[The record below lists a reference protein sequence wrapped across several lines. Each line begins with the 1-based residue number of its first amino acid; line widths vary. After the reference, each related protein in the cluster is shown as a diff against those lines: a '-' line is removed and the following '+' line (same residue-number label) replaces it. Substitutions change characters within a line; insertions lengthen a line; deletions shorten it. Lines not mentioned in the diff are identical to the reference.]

1 MTSLTSAPPASRTS
15 PERSPRSRLR
25 FWRSPAGQPRW
36 ARPALLGIAALAAL
50 LYTWNITSSGF
61 APYYSLA
68 ARSMSVSW
76 EAFLFTS
83 LDPSA
88 TLTLDKIGGFL
99 WPQALSA
106 RIFGFHDWALVL
118 PQCVMGVISVLVMYR
133 LVRRWQGPAAG
144 LLAAGLLT
152 VTPVAASMFGHAML
166 DGSVTM
172 CLVLAADQ
180 YQRAVRSA
188 RLRSLL
194 LCGLWIGL
202 GFQAKMME
210 AWVIVPALFVGYV
223 VAAPVRLRRRLGQLA
238 LAGTLM
244 FAVSLSW
251 VALMT
256 FTPDR
261 DRPYVDGSTD
271 NSAAAM
277 VFGYNGFNRLHAG
290 LIDGAA
296 PASSNGLWG
305 RGGASRTPPPT
316 GSGAGTAGADG
327 RDPGDTARRPSDGP
341 AARQP
346 GGPSSGPANK
356 QPGGSPNGHANRQ
369 PGGTANG
376 QADRQPDGTPSGPA
390 NKQPGGT
397 ANGPANRQPG
407 GTASGPANR
416 QPDGPSSGPAN
427 KQPGGTANGQ
437 PDGTPNG
444 HANRQ
449 PGGTASGPADRQPGG
464 SASGPSGGTSGAPSD
479 RSATAPPGAQPDG
492 STRAPATDGSR
503 KGRAGAA
510 PAGRQVGSEAPS
522 RTSLWL
528 KLLRSPRLTPQ
539 IAWLYPL
546 ALISL
551 AIGPARHRKAPRTH
565 QGRAGH
571 LMWGTWLVTAAAVL
585 SALGNLPHTA
595 YVAILAPPLTALS
608 AAGTVTLWR
617 AHRAAAGGPRAW
629 LLPAVVVVEAAW
641 TIHLASKHVDFAPW
655 LIPLL
660 AAATLVAVLA
670 LAPFGTSRRAVLVVG
685 LLAGCVAMFAAPTTW
700 SLSVLNERYRG
711 SAVDAYAGPGNDTRI
726 STGTRTVRAGDVRV
740 PTTPTPA
747 QSGLLDYVDERD
759 GSAKYAFSTEG
770 WETSAPYVYA
780 TGAPVLPLT
789 GLHADPLTL
798 PEYRHLVATGD
809 LRFALVTEAGRQTSK
824 ISSWV
829 ASACAEVDPRAYGA
843 TGRGSDKAPAQTLY
857 RCEPSDAT
865 SH

>member
-15 PERSPRSRLR
+15 PERTPRSRLR

-36 ARPALLGIAALAAL
+36 ARPALIGIAALAAL
-50 LYTWNITSSGF
+50 LYTWNITNSGF
-61 APYYSLA
+61 APYYSMA

-238 LAGTLM
+238 LAGALM
-244 FAVSLSW
+244 FTVSLSW

-256 FTPDR
+256 FTPER
-261 DRPYVDGSTD
+261 DRPYVDGSTE

-290 LIDGAA
+290 LVDGAA
-296 PASSNGLWG
+296 PVSGNGLWG
-305 RGGASRTPPPT
+305 SGGATRTPPT
-316 GSGAGTAGADG
+316 GSDAGPDATDG
-327 RDPGDTARRPSDGP
+327 RDQGGTSRRPSSAPSDGP
-341 AARQP
+341 
-346 GGPSSGPANK
+346 SGP
-356 QPGGSPNGHANRQ
+356 
-369 PGGTANG
+369 
-376 QADRQPDGTPSGPA
+376 PSG
-390 NKQPGGT
+390 
-397 ANGPANRQPG
+397 RQ
-407 GTASGPANR
+407 
-416 QPDGPSSGPAN
+416 
-427 KQPGGTANGQ
+427 
-437 PDGTPNG
+437 
-444 HANRQ
+444 
-449 PGGTASGPADRQPGG
+449 
-464 SASGPSGGTSGAPSD
+464 SAAPSGTQSHGSTPAPSGTQPHGPTPAPTGAPSEN
-479 RSATAPPGAQPDG
+479 
-492 STRAPATDGSR
+492 TDR

-510 PAGRQVGSEAPS
+510 PTGKQVGSEAPS

-528 KLLRSPRLTPQ
+528 KLIRSPRLTPQ

-551 AIGPARHRKAPRTH
+551 ALGLARHRKAPRTH

-571 LMWGTWLVTAAAVL
+571 LMWGTWLVTAGAVL

-608 AAGTVTLWR
+608 AAGTVALWR
-617 AHRAAAGGPRAW
+617 AHRATAGGPRAW
-629 LLPAVVVVEAAW
+629 LLPAVVVVEAGW

-660 AAATLVAVLA
+660 VAATLVAVLT
-670 LAPFGTSRRAVLVVG
+670 LAPFGASRRTVLVG

-726 STGTRTVRAGDVRV
+726 STGTRTVRASDVRV
-740 PTTPTPA
+740 PTTPTPT
-747 QSGLLDYVDERD
+747 QSGLLDYVEEHE
-759 GSAKYAFSTEG
+759 GAAEYALSTES
-770 WETSAPYVYA
+770 WEASAPYVYA
-780 TGAPVLPLT
+780 KGAPVLPLA
-789 GLHADPLTL
+789 GLHADTLTL
-798 PEYRHLVATGD
+798 TEYRHLVATGD
-809 LRFALVTEAGRQTSK
+809 LRFALVTEAGTKTSE

-843 TGRGSDKAPAQTLY
+843 TGRGGEQATAQTLY

>member
-15 PERSPRSRLR
+15 QDRRPRSRLR
-25 FWRSPAGQPRW
+25 FWRSPVGQPGW

-61 APYYSLA
+61 APYYSMA

-106 RIFGFHDWALVL
+106 RIFGFHAWALTL

-152 VTPVAASMFGHAML
+152 VTPVTASLFGLAML
-166 DGSVTM
+166 DASVIM

-210 AWVIVPALFVGYV
+210 AWVVVPALFVGYV

-256 FTPDR
+256 FTPER
-261 DRPYVDGSTD
+261 DRPYADGSTG

-290 LIDGAA
+290 LVDGAA
-296 PASSNGLWG
+296 PVSSNGLWG
-305 RGGASRTPPPT
+305 SGGTTRTPPAT
-316 GSGAGTAGADG
+316 GGGAGADGADG
-327 RDPGDTARRPSDGP
+327 RDQGGTARRPSDEPADRQSGGP
-341 AARQP
+341 ADRQSGGPAERQP
-346 GGPSSGPANK
+346 GAP
-356 QPGGSPNGHANRQ
+356 
-369 PGGTANG
+369 
-376 QADRQPDGTPSGPA
+376 ADRQPGRPA
-390 NKQPGGT
+390 N
-397 ANGPANRQPG
+397 
-407 GTASGPANR
+407 
-416 QPDGPSSGPAN
+416 
-427 KQPGGTANGQ
+427 
-437 PDGTPNG
+437 
-444 HANRQ
+444 
-449 PGGTASGPADRQPGG
+449 GPADRQPGAPANG
-464 SASGPSGGTSGAPSD
+464 PADRPSAAPSG
-479 RSATAPPGAQPDG
+479 RSSAAPPGARPDG

-503 KGRAGAA
+503 KGRAAA
-510 PAGRQVGSEAPS
+510 ASAGRQVGREAPS
-522 RTSLWL
+522 RSSLWL

-551 AIGPARHRKAPRTH
+551 AIGLARHRKASRTH

-595 YVAILAPPLTALS
+595 YVAVLAPPLAALS
-608 AAGTVTLWR
+608 AAGTVALWR

-629 LLPAVVVVEAAW
+629 LLPAVVVTEAAW
-641 TIHLASKHVDFAPW
+641 TIHLASKHTGFAPW
-655 LIPLL
+655 LVPLL
-660 AAATLVAVLA
+660 VTAALVAVLA
-670 LAPFGTSRRAVLVVG
+670 LAPFRTGRAAARGTARETARRTALVG

-726 STGTRTVRAGDVRV
+726 STGTRTVRAGDIHV

-747 QSGLLDYVDERD
+747 QSRLLRYVEEHS
-759 GSAKYAFSTEG
+759 GSAKYRLSTES
-770 WETSAPYVYA
+770 WEAAAPYVYA
-780 TGAPVLPLT
+780 EGAPVLPLA
-789 GLHADPLTL
+789 GLHAEPVTL
-798 PEYRHLVATGD
+798 AEYRRLVATGD
-809 LRFALVTEAGRQTSK
+809 LRFALVTDAGTKTSK
-824 ISSWV
+824 ISAWT

-843 TGRGSDKAPAQTLY
+843 TGRGSEKAPAQTLY

>member
-1 MTSLTSAPPASRTS
+1 MTSLTSAPPAGRTS
-15 PERSPRSRLR
+15 AERTPRSRLR

-61 APYYSLA
+61 APYYSMA

-106 RIFGFHDWALVL
+106 RFFGFHDWALVL
-118 PQCVMGVISVLVMYR
+118 PQCVMGVVSVLVMYR

-152 VTPVAASMFGHAML
+152 VTPVAASMFGLAML

-238 LAGTLM
+238 LAGALM
-244 FAVSLSW
+244 FTVSLSW

-256 FTPDR
+256 FTPER

-290 LIDGAA
+290 LVDGAA
-296 PASSNGLWG
+296 PVSSNGLWG
-305 RGGASRTPPPT
+305 SGGASRTPPPT
-316 GSGAGTAGADG
+316 GSGAGPDGANDTNGTNGTNGANG
-327 RDPGDTARRPSDGP
+327 RDQGGAAQRPSAGP
-341 AARQP
+341 SGAPSAGSS
-346 GGPSSGPANK
+346 GGPSAGP
-356 QPGGSPNGHANRQ
+356 S
-369 PGGTANG
+369 
-376 QADRQPDGTPSGPA
+376 GTPSGKPSPA
-390 NKQPGGT
+390 P
-397 ANGPANRQPG
+397 
-407 GTASGPANR
+407 SGA
-416 QPDGPSSGPAN
+416 QPDGPS
-427 KQPGGTANGQ
+427 
-437 PDGTPNG
+437 
-444 HANRQ
+444 
-449 PGGTASGPADRQPGG
+449 
-464 SASGPSGGTSGAPSD
+464 GAPSQNAD
-479 RSATAPPGAQPDG
+479 
-492 STRAPATDGSR
+492 R

-551 AIGPARHRKAPRTH
+551 AIGLARHRKAPRTH

-571 LMWGTWLVTAAAVL
+571 LMWGTWLFTAAAVL

-608 AAGTVTLWR
+608 AAGTVGLWR
-617 AHRAAAGGPRAW
+617 AHRAATSGPRAW
-629 LLPAVVVVEAAW
+629 LLPAVVVIEAAW

-660 AAATLVAVLA
+660 VAATLVAVLA
-670 LAPFGTSRRAVLVVG
+670 LAPFGTSRRTVLVG

-711 SAVDAYAGPGNDTRI
+711 SAVDAYAGPGNDARI
-726 STGTRTVRAGDVRV
+726 STGTRTARAADVRV

-747 QSGLLDYVDERD
+747 QSGLLDYVEQRD

-770 WETSAPYVYA
+770 WEASAPYVYA
-780 TGAPVLPLT
+780 TGAPVVPLA
-789 GLHADPLTL
+789 GLHADSLTL
-798 PEYRHLVATGD
+798 AEYRHLVATGD
-809 LRFALVTEAGRQTSK
+809 LRFALVTEAGKKTSR

-829 ASACAEVDPRAYGA
+829 ASACAEIDPRAYGA
-843 TGRGSDKAPAQTLY
+843 TGRGGERAPAQTLY

>member
-15 PERSPRSRLR
+15 PERTPRSRLR

-61 APYYSLA
+61 APYYSMA

-238 LAGTLM
+238 LAGALIFT
-244 FAVSLSW
+244 VSLSW

-256 FTPDR
+256 FTPER

-290 LIDGAA
+290 LVDGAA
-296 PASSNGLWG
+296 PVSGNGLWG
-305 RGGASRTPPPT
+305 SGGASRTPPPT
-316 GSGAGTAGADG
+316 GSGGTSRTPPRTDSDARPDGTDAADG
-327 RDPGDTARRPSDGP
+327 RDQGGTARRPSG
-341 AARQP
+341 A
-346 GGPSSGPANK
+346 
-356 QPGGSPNGHANRQ
+356 
-369 PGGTANG
+369 
-376 QADRQPDGTPSGPA
+376 
-390 NKQPGGT
+390 
-397 ANGPANRQPG
+397 
-407 GTASGPANR
+407 
-416 QPDGPSSGPAN
+416 
-427 KQPGGTANGQ
+427 
-437 PDGTPNG
+437 
-444 HANRQ
+444 
-449 PGGTASGPADRQPGG
+449 
-464 SASGPSGGTSGAPSD
+464 PSGGPSGAPSGRPSD
-479 RSATAPPGAQPDG
+479 GPSGRPSSAPSNGPSGAPSGRQSPAPSGAQPDG
-492 STRAPATDGSR
+492 STGAPSENTDR

-551 AIGPARHRKAPRTH
+551 AMGLARHRQAPRTH
-565 QGRAGH
+565 PGRAGH
-571 LMWGTWLVTAAAVL
+571 LMWGTWLATAAAVL

-608 AAGTVTLWR
+608 AAGTVALWR

-629 LLPAVVVVEAAW
+629 LLPAVVAVEAGW

-660 AAATLVAVLA
+660 VAATLVAVLA
-670 LAPFGTSRRAVLVVG
+670 LAPFVASRRTVLVG
-685 LLAGCVAMFAAPTTW
+685 LLAGCVAMFAAPTAW
-700 SLSVLNERYRG
+700 SLSVLNERYGG
-711 SAVDAYAGPGNDTRI
+711 SAVDAYAGPGNDPRI
-726 STGTRTVRAGDVRV
+726 STGTRTVRASDVRV
-740 PTTPTPA
+740 PTTPTPT
-747 QSGLLDYVDERD
+747 QSSLLEYVEEHD
-759 GSAKYAFSTEG
+759 GAANYALSTES
-770 WETSAPYVYA
+770 WEASAPYVYA
-780 TGAPVLPLT
+780 KGTPVLPLA
-789 GLHADPLTL
+789 GLHADTLTL
-798 PEYRHLVATGD
+798 TEYRHLVATGD
-809 LRFALVTEAGRQTSK
+809 LRFALVTAAGTKTSK

-843 TGRGSDKAPAQTLY
+843 TGRGGEQAPALTLY
-857 RCEPSDAT
+857 HCEPSDAT